1 MNKKETLIYLNY
13 VRVPNRIILKMSEKF
28 DFEKFFAI
36 ERKNFKF
43 LDKRIYDRIFNGN
56 NLENFKFY
64 LDEIYSKNIKYVTI
78 FDKEY
83 PENLQNI
90 PDKPVILFY
99 KGNLNKSDAISV
111 SFVGARK
118 CTDYGKWACK
128 NLVGEISQVG
138 FTTVS
143 GLAYGIDSI
152 CHKTSLDLG
161 KRTVGVIGSG
171 IDIVYPKANLRL
183 YQEMEDNGLI
193 LSEFPLKTPP
203 ASYNFP
209 RRNRIIS
216 GFSLATVVVEAKEKS
231 GTMITTSC
239 ALEQGREV
247 FCVPGNINSIYSRG
261 CNKLI
266 QEGSKIVTCAKDIID
281 ELAYISLFDYQ
292 TQKKDLGKLSEEELK
307 IYKYIEDNPSTN
319 SDKIAENL
327 HFIIETVNYLL
338 SLLEINDY
346 IETIGNNEFVIKG

>member
-36 ERKNFKF
+36 ERENFKF

-118 CTDYGKWACK
+118 CTDYGKRACK

-171 IDIVYPKANLRL
+171 IDIVYPKANLSL

-231 GTMITTSC
+231 GTMITTDRKS
-239 ALEQGREV
+239 V
-247 FCVPGNINSIYSRG
+247 V
-261 CNKLI
+261 
-266 QEGSKIVTCAKDIID
+266 
-281 ELAYISLFDYQ
+281 
-292 TQKKDLGKLSEEELK
+292 
-307 IYKYIEDNPSTN
+307 
-319 SDKIAENL
+319 
-327 HFIIETVNYLL
+327 
-338 SLLEINDY
+338 
-346 IETIGNNEFVIKG
+346 